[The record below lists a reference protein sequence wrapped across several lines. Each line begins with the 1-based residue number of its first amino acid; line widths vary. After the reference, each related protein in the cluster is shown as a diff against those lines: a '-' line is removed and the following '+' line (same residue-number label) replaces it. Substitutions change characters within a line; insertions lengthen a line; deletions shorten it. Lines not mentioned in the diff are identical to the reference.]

1 MIQYP
6 ISRETHR
13 RFILGLQG
21 LWPGRRWAGKEGVAE
36 AIRAIEAVQV
46 DPVSVI
52 SQSHDL
58 VLWGRVSD
66 YQPEFLREVAYSERQ
81 FFDYGG
87 WLVIYPM
94 EELPYWR
101 LAMERRKAEKRWL
114 DFQQAH
120 PTIPDEV
127 KQELR
132 DRGPLRNRE
141 FQGKQVTHY
150 RAGKDTGV
158 ALYYLWL
165 TGELMTFAR
174 HGKERVYDFLEN
186 VAPAH
191 LQYTAPVPEAED
203 FLALKAISLAGL
215 IDARTFRNSW
225 RGFIQREVTLQ
236 EAQTKLGEMQEA
248 GQIADLRLEGSKAPH
263 YLLAGHLPNLATLQD
278 GELPPAWQPL
288 TTTTEQEVTFLSPL
302 EYSSARGRAG
312 KLFGFEYIW
321 EIYKPAT
328 KRVYGPYTLPVLYGD
343 RLVARMDARLDRQS
357 HTLLINGFWM
367 EDWFE
372 PDPTFALAFGRGV
385 ANLAAF
391 LEAAVVDT
399 RVLHPTF
406 LREQVDQ
413 YCSE

>member
-132 DRGPLRNRE
+132 DRGPLRNR
-141 FQGKQVTHY
+141 
-150 RAGKDTGV
+150 
-158 ALYYLWL
+158 
-165 TGELMTFAR
+165 
-174 HGKERVYDFLEN
+174 
-186 VAPAH
+186 
-191 LQYTAPVPEAED
+191 
-203 FLALKAISLAGL
+203 
-215 IDARTFRNSW
+215 
-225 RGFIQREVTLQ
+225 
-236 EAQTKLGEMQEA
+236 
-248 GQIADLRLEGSKAPH
+248 
-263 YLLAGHLPNLATLQD
+263 
-278 GELPPAWQPL
+278 
-288 TTTTEQEVTFLSPL
+288 
-302 EYSSARGRAG
+302 
-312 KLFGFEYIW
+312 
-321 EIYKPAT
+321 
-328 KRVYGPYTLPVLYGD
+328 
-343 RLVARMDARLDRQS
+343 
-357 HTLLINGFWM
+357 
-367 EDWFE
+367 
-372 PDPTFALAFGRGV
+372 
-385 ANLAAF
+385 
-391 LEAAVVDT
+391 
-399 RVLHPTF
+399 
-406 LREQVDQ
+406 
-413 YCSE
+413 